1 MQLSGK
7 RLQVWHFPQVPCP
20 AFTVD
25 VKDEYEAMKMINTLA
40 DQHCWLF
47 KNKIIPD
54 YSSNLTVVMWEDGQ
68 WVDYYNKAEDMDWDE
83 FEEAYED
90 QLTY

>member
-7 RLQVWHFPQVPCP
+7 RLQVWHFPQVPCTP
-20 AFTVD
+20 FTVD

-47 KNKIIPD
+47 QNKIIPD
-54 YSSNLTVVMWEDGQ
+54 YSNNFMVVMWEDGE
-68 WVDYYNKAEDMDWDE
+68 WVDYYNHEAQMGWDDFEDNHEDE
-83 FEEAYED
+83 
-90 QLTY
+90 LTH